1 MGFISVDVIHNNALI
16 LAVGTTYILKMSG
29 IIMLCLWSL
38 FAYNVVT
45 RLQVGVQLVVEILL
59 QPRSTSAC
67 LRSSGTFSNVNCVK
81 KKTVSVGPETSLGV
95 LCLQT
100 RL

>member
-1 MGFISVDVIHNNALI
+1 MRCTVIGFISVDVIHNNALI

-67 LRSSGTFSNVNCVK
+67 F
-81 KKTVSVGPETSLGV
+81 
-95 LCLQT
+95 
-100 RL
+100 